1 MKVTYI
7 IIGSILV
14 FGLIIYLTSCGNT
27 STSADTQNNTSQDTS
42 RQKVILPKENAY
54 VGLRNM
60 AFTVKPD
67 TLGLALSKDKT
78 EVYGVIMDWEM
89 GGAIATTI
97 AYMTGDASMYTST
110 GGGVIGGGQHQNVNS
125 AAKQLIKVAQTYL
138 DKAIKTET
146 TPLPQ
151 TDIVKFYLLTN
162 KGVYVGQEVMSNFE
176 NNSSKWLGLFEESNK
191 VLTEL
196 RSISGDK

>member
-1 MKVTYI
+1 MEITYI
-7 IIGSILV
+7 IIGGTLLLGV
-14 FGLIIYLTSCGNT
+14 IIYLKNRAKK
-27 STSADTQNNTSQDTS
+27 STS
-42 RQKVILPKENAY
+42 KVIHAKDNAY
-54 VGLRNM
+54 EGLRNI
-60 AFTVKPD
+60 AFSVSPD
-67 TLGLALSKDKT
+67 SLGLTLSKDKK

-89 GGAIATTI
+89 GGAIATTT

-110 GGGVIGGGQHQNVNS
+110 GGGIIGGGQHQNVNS

-151 TDIVKFYLLTN
+151 TNIIRFYLLTN
-162 KGVYVGQEVMSNFE
+162 MGVYVGQEVMSNFE
-176 NNSSKWLGLFEESNK
+176 NNSSKWFGLFVESNK

-196 RSISGDK
+196 RRISSKT

>member
-1 MKVTYI
+1 MKITYI
-7 IIGSILV
+7 IIGGILIL
-14 FGLIIYLTSCGNT
+14 GLIIALTSCGNK
-27 STSADTQNNTSQDTS
+27 SISADAQNYSSQDTS
-42 RQKVILPKENAY
+42 RQKVIHPKENAY
-54 VGLRNM
+54 EGLRNM
-60 AFTVKPD
+60 AFSVSPE
-67 TLGLALSKDKT
+67 TLGLTLSKDKA
-78 EVYGVIMDWEM
+78 EVYGLVMDWEM

-97 AYMTGDASMYTST
+97 VYMTGDASMYTST

-151 TDIVKFYLLTN
+151 TDNVKFYLLTN
-162 KGVYVGQEVMSNFE
+162 KGIYVGQEVMSNFE

-196 RSISGDK
+196 RSVSGDK

>member
-1 MKVTYI
+1 
-7 IIGSILV
+7 
-14 FGLIIYLTSCGNT
+14 LTSCSNKSKSAETQNT
-27 STSADTQNNTSQDTS
+27 STQDTS
-42 RQKVILPKENAY
+42 KKNVIHPKDNAY
-54 VGLRNM
+54 EGLRNM
-60 AFTVKPD
+60 AFTVSPD
-67 TLGLALSKDKT
+67 TLGLTLSKEKT

-138 DKAIKTET
+138 DKAVKIVT

-151 TDIVKFYLLTN
+151 TDNVKFYLLTN
-162 KGVYVGQEVMSNFE
+162 KGIYVGQEAMSNFE
-176 NNSSKWLGLFEESNK
+176 NNSSKWLGLFEQANI

-196 RSISGDK
+196 RKTSGE